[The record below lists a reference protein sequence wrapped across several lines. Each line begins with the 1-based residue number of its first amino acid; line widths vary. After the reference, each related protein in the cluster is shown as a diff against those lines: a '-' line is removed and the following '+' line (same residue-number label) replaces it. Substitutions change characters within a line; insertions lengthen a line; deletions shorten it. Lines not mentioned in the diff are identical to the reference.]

1 MREMKTFEIRDR
13 ATMIPALAIRVA
25 GGPDDR
31 LIWHAGFGPD
41 RPLVILVFLTRME
54 CQWDPHSWPS
64 GARTMPIAHQHIQDH
79 WDDLP
84 DGAVIDVEYLLGET
98 SVLKTSE
105 VSR

>member
-25 GGPDDR
+25 GGPEDR
-31 LIWHAGFGPD
+31 LLWHAGFGPD
-41 RPLVILVFLTRME
+41 RPLVILVFLTEME
-54 CQWDPHSWPS
+54 CQYDPYSWS
-64 GARTMPIAHQHIQDH
+64 GGARTMTVAHQYMQEH
-79 WDDLP
+79 WGALS

-105 VSR
+105 VS